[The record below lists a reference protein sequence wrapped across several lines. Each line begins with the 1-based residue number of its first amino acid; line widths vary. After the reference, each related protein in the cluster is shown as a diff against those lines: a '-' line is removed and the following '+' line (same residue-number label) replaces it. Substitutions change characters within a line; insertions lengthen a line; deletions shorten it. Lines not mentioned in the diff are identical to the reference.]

1 MEGMISMYILVKTEL
16 KYDSIK
22 NETKIFLTAI
32 TNSKFKDFLE
42 QIVSELEKDKD
53 YVPYYINYSILE
65 IENYRE

>member
-1 MEGMISMYILVKTEL
+1 MISMYILVKTEL

-22 NETKIFLTAI
+22 NETKIFLNAI
-32 TNSKFKDFLE
+32 TNSKFKEFLE

>member
-16 KYDSIK
+16 KYDPIK

-42 QIVSELEKDKD
+42 
-53 YVPYYINYSILE
+53 
-65 IENYRE
+65 

>member
-22 NETKIFLTAI
+22 NETKIFLNAI

>member
-1 MEGMISMYILVKTEL
+1 MYILVKTEL
-16 KYDSIK
+16 KYDPIK
-22 NETKIFLTAI
+22 NETKIFLNAI

>member
-1 MEGMISMYILVKTEL
+1 MEGMINVYVLVKTEL
-16 KYDSIK
+16 KYDLIK
-22 NETKIFLTAI
+22 NETKIFLNAI

>member
-22 NETKIFLTAI
+22 NETKIFLNAI
-32 TNSKFKDFLE
+32 TNSKFKEFLE

>member
-1 MEGMISMYILVKTEL
+1 MYILVKTEL

-42 QIVSELEKDKD
+42 
-53 YVPYYINYSILE
+53 
-65 IENYRE
+65 

>member
-1 MEGMISMYILVKTEL
+1 MINVYVLVKTEL
-16 KYDSIK
+16 KYDLIK
-22 NETKIFLTAI
+22 NETKIFLNAI

>member
-1 MEGMISMYILVKTEL
+1 MEGMINVYVLVKTEL

>member
-1 MEGMISMYILVKTEL
+1 MISMYILVKTEL
-16 KYDSIK
+16 KYDPIK
-22 NETKIFLTAI
+22 NETKIFLNAI